1 MESLRSHA
9 KSTGHIQAEEAIG
22 VKANPRNAPLPR
34 ALLLVSDEVRLKIEK
49 LFDIAYMIAKL
60 EPPFTTFP
68 SLSALEKKHGVC
80 LGNTYQTDKSCKSFV
95 VAFTDELKCNISE
108 TVKSARFIG
117 VMADGVTDVGTR
129 EVEDVYVRFL
139 ENGVPV
145 SKFAGLKECHNA
157 KATGI
162 TEAFKEVLK
171 EIDDNLK
178 QKLVCLGSDG
188 ASVMIGKNNSVYV
201 HLKTDFPSLIS
212 IHCIAHKLE
221 LRFQDTIKDVKLFQ
235 DAKDML
241 QSIWKY
247 YKYSCK
253 AVIEIKEL
261 ADMMGERAYKAVKA
275 DGSRWIPH
283 LERALNV
290 LLTKNYN
297 LVVTHFQHASQAKG
311 SSAKMQGPA
320 TNC

>member
-1 MESLRSHA
+1 
-9 KSTGHIQAEEAIG
+9 
-22 VKANPRNAPLPR
+22 
-34 ALLLVSDEVRLKIEK
+34 
-49 LFDIAYMIAKL
+49 
-60 EPPFTTFP
+60 
-68 SLSALEKKHGVC
+68 
-80 LGNTYQTDKSCKSFV
+80 
-95 VAFTDELKCNISE
+95 
-108 TVKSARFIG
+108 
-117 VMADGVTDVGTR
+117 MADGATDVGTR

-162 TEAFKEVLK
+162 TEAIKEVLK
-171 EIDDNLK
+171 EIDDNWK

-188 ASVMIGKNNSVYV
+188 ASVIIGKNSSDYV
-201 HLKTDFPSLIS
+201 HLKTDVPSLIS
-212 IHCIAHKLE
+212 IHSIAHKLE
-221 LRFQDTIKDVKLFQ
+221 LGFQDKIKDVKLFQ
-235 DAKDML
+235 DAKEML
-241 QSIWKY
+241 QGIWKY

-253 AVIEIKEL
+253 AVGEIKEL

-311 SSAKMQGPA
+311 SSAKMRGTA
-320 TNC
+320 TNCGKKLTRYLFVKFLHLLLDIVQQVSKVSLVFKREEGTIALGSR

>member
-1 MESLRSHA
+1 MC
-9 KSTGHIQAEEAIG
+9 
-22 VKANPRNAPLPR
+22 PR
-34 ALLLVSDEVRLKIEK
+34 
-49 LFDIAYMIAKL
+49 
-60 EPPFTTFP
+60 
-68 SLSALEKKHGVC
+68 KKHGVC
-80 LGNTYQTDKSCKSFV
+80 LGNRYQTDKSCKNFV
-95 VAFTDELKCNISE
+95 VAITDELRCNISE
-108 TVKSARFIG
+108 TVRSARFIG
-117 VMADGVTDVGTR
+117 VMEDGATDVGTR

-162 TEAFKEVLK
+162 TEAIKEVLN
-171 EIDDNLK
+171 EIDDNWK

-201 HLKTDFPSLIS
+201 HLKTDVPSLIS

-221 LRFQDTIKDVKLFQ
+221 LGFQDTIKDVKLFQ
-235 DAKDML
+235 DAKEML
-241 QSIWKY
+241 QGTWKY

-253 AVIEIKEL
+253 AVHEIKEL

-283 LERALNV
+283 LERALKV
-290 LLTKNYN
+290 LLRTI
-297 LVVTHFQHASQAKG
+297 S
-311 SSAKMQGPA
+311 
-320 TNC
+320 